1 MVSCGPPSSTARGAR
16 SNASIAHDP
25 HAARHRLEPSRH
37 AGARLGSGRPSSA
50 GRPEAHPVVGARMA
64 RPRGARAADVELRW
78 DAQSHRGRSGSRLAA
93 GSRRRSAPDDCRLS
107 ANAARDRLRARSRR
121 SARAGRR
128 GRRHLRRVLR
138 ARGRGPRSRVHPCG
152 GRGAARRARR
162 RAPRAESARPGRGGN
177 ARRGQAPRRRD
188 SLSPGSARP
197 ATIRGSR
204 ARAGDRGGPP
214 STRRLPRQQGHRDPP
229 RRRMAQGAMRPLDS
243 GAGGAPG
250 APAAA
255 HDAVH
260 GRRLVGR
267 ARVRSAVEPRDHD
280 QGGDGGRP
288 RVARASPVRRRRIRA
303 RVRRRASV
311 PGGGSGRRVKVTGW
325 LVGALWLGAL
335 VVIGGS
341 AYLQVVE
348 ERRLLSLELGR
359 RAAVLG
365 EGLKEAVQPAM
376 ARAMRPSGIER
387 VLRRFGKPE
396 QGVAVYDRTGTLEAA
411 TPEMA
416 LSLPPSLPEVTDA
429 MTTGMVQRGL
439 RSVGGRVVYVYVTPV
454 IPEDRPIG
462 ALAVFLDASGLG
474 RAEWERWRFNAIRF
488 VVLGFVLSLIAWLIV
503 RRTVTRPMAKMVRW
517 TNALRRGQTVAPT
530 EFSDADLFGPVA
542 REVTV
547 LAKSLHRA
555 QAAAQ
560 EEATLRLIGESL
572 WTEERLKQFARLR
585 LGESPLVVVSNREP
599 VRHVR
604 REGRIVAE
612 TPASGLVT
620 AMDPVMRACGG
631 VWVAQGNGDADRE
644 MADARGRL
652 LVPPDDPRYTLRRVW
667 LTRQEEAGYYE
678 GFANEGLWPL
688 CHIVHTRPLF
698 RPDDW
703 AHYRAVNEK
712 FATAVLEE
720 IAKTESP
727 MVLLQDYHFALLPL
741 LVKRERPDA
750 KTAIFWHI
758 PWPNFE
764 HFSICPWQEELLL
777 GMLGADLIGFHTQY
791 YCNNFLDTVERAIE
805 GRTDWE
811 RFSVTRGRHTTY
823 VKPFPISVA
832 PDFVEDPPDVSRQ
845 ALLERLGIETRFIG
859 IGVERLD
866 YTKGLPERFR
876 AIGRFFER
884 FPAYRERLVYVQLA
898 APSRSTI
905 PRYQQLEAEVDEM
918 VQAINAR
925 HGTKRWRPITYLKRH
940 HDHREIWPL
949 YRHGDF
955 CMVTSLHDGMNLVA
969 KEFVSTRDD
978 DDGVLILSRFTGA
991 AAELSDALLV
1001 NPYDLDGTADA
1012 ILTAVEMSPEERRAR
1027 MARMRR
1033 SVREQNI
1040 YRWAGLLLSD
1050 LSRIP
1055 EEPSV
1060 SALTT

>member
-1 MVSCGPPSSTARGAR
+1 
-16 SNASIAHDP
+16 
-25 HAARHRLEPSRH
+25 
-37 AGARLGSGRPSSA
+37 
-50 GRPEAHPVVGARMA
+50 
-64 RPRGARAADVELRW
+64 
-78 DAQSHRGRSGSRLAA
+78 
-93 GSRRRSAPDDCRLS
+93 
-107 ANAARDRLRARSRR
+107 
-121 SARAGRR
+121 
-128 GRRHLRRVLR
+128 
-138 ARGRGPRSRVHPCG
+138 
-152 GRGAARRARR
+152 
-162 RAPRAESARPGRGGN
+162 
-177 ARRGQAPRRRD
+177 
-188 SLSPGSARP
+188 
-197 ATIRGSR
+197 
-204 ARAGDRGGPP
+204 
-214 STRRLPRQQGHRDPP
+214 
-229 RRRMAQGAMRPLDS
+229 
-243 GAGGAPG
+243 
-250 APAAA
+250 
-255 HDAVH
+255 
-260 GRRLVGR
+260 
-267 ARVRSAVEPRDHD
+267 
-280 QGGDGGRP
+280 
-288 RVARASPVRRRRIRA
+288 
-303 RVRRRASV
+303 
-311 PGGGSGRRVKVTGW
+311 VKVTVW
-325 LVGALWLGAL
+325 LVGALWLAAL
-335 VVIGGS
+335 VVTGGS
-341 AYLQVVE
+341 AYLQVLE
-348 ERRLLSLELGR
+348 ERRVLTQELGR

-365 EGLKEAVQPAM
+365 EGLKEAVEPAV
-376 ARAMRPSGIER
+376 AKGMRPSGIER

-416 LSLPPSLPEVTDA
+416 VGLPASLPEVTDA
-429 MTTGMVQRGL
+429 MATAFVQKGL
-439 RSVGGRVVYVYVTPV
+439 RSLGGRPVYLYATPLMR
-454 IPEDRPIG
+454 DDKPIG
-462 ALAVFLDASGLG
+462 VLAVFLDASSLE
-474 RAEWERWRFNAIRF
+474 RAEWERWRFSALRF
-488 VVLGFVLSLIAWLIV
+488 VVLGGVLSLIAWLIV
-503 RRTVTRPMAKMVRW
+503 RLTVTRPMARMARW
-517 TNALRRGQTVAPT
+517 TNALRRGHMIAPD

-560 EEATLRLIGESL
+560 EEATLRLIGETL

-604 REGRIVAE
+604 RDGRIVAE

-631 VWVAQGNGDADRE
+631 VWVAQGNGEADRE
-644 MADARGRL
+644 TADARGRV

-667 LTRQEEAGYYE
+667 LTKEQEAGYYE

-712 FATAVLEE
+712 FAAAVLEE
-720 IAKTESP
+720 IAQTDAP
-727 MVLLQDYHFALLPL
+727 MVLLQDYHFALLPQ
-741 LVKRERPDA
+741 LVKRARPDA
-750 KTAIFWHI
+750 RTAIFWHI

-764 HFSICPWQEELLL
+764 HFSICPWQDELLL

-805 GRTDWE
+805 CRTDWE
-811 RFSVTRGRHTTY
+811 RFSVTRGRHTTS

-832 PDFVEDPPDVSRQ
+832 PDFVDDPPAVSRASLREELGLQ
-845 ALLERLGIETRFIG
+845 AELIG
-859 IGVERLD
+859 VGVERLD

-884 FPAYRERLVYVQLA
+884 FPAYRERVAFVQLA

-918 VQAINAR
+918 VRAVNAR
-925 HGTKRWRPITYLKRH
+925 WATKRWRPITFVKRH
-940 HDHREIWPL
+940 HDHREIWPF
-949 YRHGDF
+949 YRHADF

-969 KEFVSTRDD
+969 KEFVSVRDD

-991 AAELSDALLV
+991 ASELSDALLV

-1012 ILTAVEMSPEERRAR
+1012 ILAAVLMSPDERRAR
-1027 MARMRR
+1027 MTRMRR

-1055 EEPSV
+1055 EESG
-1060 SALTT
+1060 ALAAVARDGSQ